1 MLVIYFIAHSDW
13 ILQRSRADMVNYLK
27 EYFNITSICPLGDNK
42 SEINRTYQDYIDWQ
56 INNKKLLDIGGIL
69 NLRKLLKNIESNSL
83 IHIFTIK
90 SLFLFIFSTFF
101 LKKKFKVI
109 VSITGLGYL
118 FGNTLLGNILRGLIK
133 PFIKYKIN
141 KEVDTI
147 IFQNKTNYSD
157 FLMYSNY
164 KNNARIIEGS
174 GLNTEAFKQ
183 KEDQV
188 KKNKIIFVGRLMRE
202 KGIYEYLAIANG
214 MKENKN
220 ISFHIA
226 GKPDFGN
233 KSSLNLKE
241 FEELKNN
248 PNINYLGE
256 IDVQENLHDYD
267 ILIQPSYHE
276 GFSRVLLESIY
287 SGLFCIVNDIPGMNE
302 IISKTKYGLLIKENN
317 IDLYIDGINN
327 YVNGEY
333 TLNHEYAAHVIE
345 ENYSVK
351 AISDKFK
358 ELYYEFI

>member
-27 EYFNITSICPLGDNK
+27 EYFNITSICPIGDNK
-42 SEINRTYQDYIDWQ
+42 SEISQTYQNFIDWQ
-56 INNKKLLDIGGIL
+56 INNKKLLDIVGVF
-69 NLRKLLKNIESNSL
+69 NLRKILKNIESNSL

-90 SLFLFIFSTFF
+90 SLFLFIFSTLFF
-101 LKKKFKVI
+101 KKKFEVI

-133 PFIKYKIN
+133 PIIKYKIN

-157 FLMYSNY
+157 FLKYSNY
-164 KNNARIIEGS
+164 KNNVRIIEGS
-174 GLNTEAFKQ
+174 GLNTGVFKQ
-183 KEDQV
+183 KENQI

-202 KGIYEYLAIANG
+202 KGIYEYLAIADN
-214 MKENKN
+214 MKENN
-220 ISFHIA
+220 NVSFHIA

-256 IDVQENLHDYD
+256 IDVQKDLHDFD

-302 IISKTKYGLLIKENN
+302 IISKTKFGLLIKENN
-317 IDLYIDGINN
+317 IDLYIDEINN
-327 YVNGEY
+327 YLNGEY
-333 TLNHEYAAHVIE
+333 TLNHEYAAQVIE

>member
-1 MLVIYFIAHSDW
+1 MIYFIAHSDW

-27 EYFNITSICPLGDNK
+27 EYFNITSICPHGDSK
-42 SEINRTYQDYIDWQ
+42 SEIDRTYENFIDWQ
-56 INNKKLLDIGGIL
+56 INNKKILDLNGIL
-69 NLRKLLKNIESNSL
+69 NLRKILKNIESNSL
-83 IHIFTIK
+83 LHIFTIK
-90 SLFLFIFSTFF
+90 SLFLFLFSTFF
-101 LKKKFKVI
+101 FKKKFQVI
-109 VSITGLGYL
+109 VSITGLGFL
-118 FGNTLLGNILRGLIK
+118 FGNTLLGNILKGLIK
-133 PFIKYKIN
+133 PFVNYKIN
-141 KEVDTI
+141 KKVDTI

-157 FLMYSNY
+157 FLSYSNY
-164 KNNARIIEGS
+164 KNNVKIIEGS
-174 GLNTEAFKQ
+174 GLNTEVFKQ
-183 KEDQV
+183 KEQQI

-202 KGIYEYLAIANG
+202 KGIYEYLAIADR

-256 IDVQENLHDYD
+256 INVQEKLHNFD

-287 SGLFCIVNDIPGMNE
+287 SGLYCIVNDIPGMNE
-302 IISKTKYGLLIKENN
+302 IINKTQYGLLIKKNN
-317 IDLYIDGINN
+317 IDLYVDGINN
-327 YVNGEY
+327 FLNGEY
-333 TLNHEYAAHVIE
+333 ELNHEYAAQVIE
-345 ENYSVK
+345 ENYSVE
-351 AISDKFK
+351 AISNKFK